1 MSRQA
6 QAERER
12 QARVILGESEKQI
25 AESFKAAAEIYGSN
39 GVGLH
44 RRAMNMQF
52 EGLKSQGA
60 LVIVPSTAVETM
72 SLGGLS
78 GITALS
84 QSIQTQTGA
93 GTTKAASAGESSTSR
108 PAGSE

>member
-1 MSRQA
+1 MTSQL
-6 QAERER
+6 
-12 QARVILGESEKQI
+12 VTSLPV
-25 AESFKAAAEIYGSN
+25 AESFEAAAEIYGSN

-44 RRAMNMQF
+44 RRAMNMLF

-72 SLGGLS
+72 SLGGLA

-84 QSIQTQTGA
+84 QSLQMPTTA
-93 GTTKAASAGESSTSR
+93 ATTKAGSAGESTTSG
-108 PAGSE
+108 PTSSE